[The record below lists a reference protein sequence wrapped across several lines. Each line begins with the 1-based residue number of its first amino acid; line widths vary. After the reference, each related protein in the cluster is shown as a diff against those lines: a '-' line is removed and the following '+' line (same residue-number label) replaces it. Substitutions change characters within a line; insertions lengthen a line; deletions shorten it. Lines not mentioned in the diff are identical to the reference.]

1 MKKTIKVYAV
11 MALVTVLF
19 SGCITATI
27 LMSNASKKEKE
38 KIIGGEV
45 FEIPNGTITYMDG
58 STLSFKRY
66 GSYIRFDDYD
76 GDCVIITPSKVYQ
89 CDHVYKTYAFDSN
102 KDGKYY
108 YTSLSRVFPTQ
119 WYRWDKFAKDLVG
132 SSNKAEGTAV
142 YAGQTCVSFIT
153 TDMEIAGYKRIFMY
167 REVGDRVTMEAKDFS
182 SSCNADFDVPEGYKD
197 SGDDIVYS
205 EIK

>member
-38 KIIGGEV
+38 KILAGEV
-45 FEIPNGTITYMDG
+45 FGIPNGTITYTDG

-89 CDHVYKTYAFDSN
+89 CDHVHKTYAFDSN
-102 KDGKYY
+102 KDGKYCGSQQGVPKCGFLH
-108 YTSLSRVFPTQ
+108 TLSLVIHVSCVPFLRNARQ
-119 WYRWDKFAKDLVG
+119 RYEI
-132 SSNKAEGTAV
+132 S
-142 YAGQTCVSFIT
+142 GQKSV
-153 TDMEIAGYKRIFMY
+153 KR
-167 REVGDRVTMEAKDFS
+167 
-182 SSCNADFDVPEGYKD
+182 
-197 SGDDIVYS
+197 
-205 EIK
+205 

>member
-27 LMSNASKKEKE
+27 LMSNASKKEEE
-38 KIIGGEV
+38 KILAGEV
-45 FEIPNGTITYMDG
+45 FGIPNGTITYTDG

-89 CDHVYKTYAFDSN
+89 CDHVHKTYAFDSN

-108 YTSLSRVFPTQ
+108 YTSLSRVFPVD

-132 SSNKAEGTAV
+132 DSNKAEGTAV
-142 YAGQTCVSFIT
+142 YAGQTCVTFVT
-153 TDMEIAGYKRIFMY
+153 AQMEIAGYKRIYMF
-167 REVGDRVTMEAKDFS
+167 REVSDRVLFEAKEFS
-182 SSCNADFDVPEGYKD
+182 TSCNAVFEVPEGYKD
-197 SGDDIVYS
+197 SGDDVVYT